1 MPNILIRKSKDGVLV
16 SITKAYSDSEK
27 GKILASVTKTV
38 PILIGKGVERVLAS
52 VTKTCSDSEK
62 ETGSGPRH

>member
-27 GKILASVTKTV
+27 GKILASVTKTI
-38 PILIGKGVERVLAS
+38 PILIGKGVERVLA
-52 VTKTCSDSEK
+52 KAYSDSENGK
-62 ETGSGPRH
+62 GLGFYH

>member
-27 GKILASVTKTV
+27 GKILASVTKTM
-38 PILIGKGVERVLAS
+38 PILIGKGVERVLA
-52 VTKTCSDSEK
+52 KTNSDLEK
-62 ETGSGPRH
+62 GKDLGFYH